1 MKKMIYGSIACEVT
15 VAENYNFF
23 TEVSCEY
30 EKDTIAYAAEHFFTK
45 CRRFRREC
53 TYQSW
58 QHRIAKGKARR
69 PENFTYLIPA
79 ILMELPGGWVRLDG
93 NIDAAGVKINRIELL
108 EEHPL
113 LLAGK
118 NSIDVL

>member
-1 MKKMIYGSIACEVT
+1 
-15 VAENYNFF
+15 
-23 TEVSCEY
+23 
-30 EKDTIAYAAEHFFTK
+30 
-45 CRRFRREC
+45 
-53 TYQSW
+53 
-58 QHRIAKGKARR
+58 
-69 PENFTYLIPA
+69 
-79 ILMELPGGWVRLDG
+79 MELPGGWVRLDG